1 MINDPEWY
9 EEMTK
14 AMRAREHALTMLD
27 RWTTRRDEAQ
37 TRITELSAQEQT
49 QEQE

>member
-1 MINDPEWY
+1 MINNPEWY
-9 EEMTK
+9 EDMAK
-14 AMRAREHALTMLD
+14 AIKAREHALTMLD
-27 RWTTRRDEAQ
+27 RWQSQLKAAQ